1 MQEVQ
6 PDEIYNLAVQSPVQ
20 MYFERPQYTV
30 NAEAL
35 GTLRLLKAIRILG
48 IAEQVQFCAALA
60 ACLPHVIVLP
70 DLRAMAINK
79 AG

>member
-1 MQEVQ
+1 VQKVQ
-6 PDEIYNLAVQSPVQ
+6 PDKIYDLAAQSHVQ
-20 MYFERPQYTV
+20 MNFERPEYTV

-35 GTLRLLKAIRILG
+35 GMPRLLEAMRILG
-48 IAEQVQFCAALA
+48 IAEQVQFCAALT

-70 DLRAMAINK
+70 GLRAVAINK